1 MAIDLSKI
9 PVRELPVKKDVK
21 VTICGVAQTCDIRPV
36 MGHGALEEWALGIGE
51 NPSDPAVIVRK
62 VELNLI
68 HGAGLSEEDAKEFIN
83 RDWQSALN
91 LSAEIIAFT
100 SEYTSELAK
109 EKEKA
114 EKNSGTADTPAMP
127 S

>member
-36 MGHGALEEWALGIGE
+36 MGHGALEEWAIGVGK
-51 NPSDPAVIVRK
+51 NPSDPATIVRR

-68 HGAGLSEEDAKEFIN
+68 HGAGLSEENAKALIE
-83 RDWQSALN
+83 RDWEAALN
-91 LSAEIIAFT
+91 LSTEILGFT

-109 EKEKA
+109 EEEKA